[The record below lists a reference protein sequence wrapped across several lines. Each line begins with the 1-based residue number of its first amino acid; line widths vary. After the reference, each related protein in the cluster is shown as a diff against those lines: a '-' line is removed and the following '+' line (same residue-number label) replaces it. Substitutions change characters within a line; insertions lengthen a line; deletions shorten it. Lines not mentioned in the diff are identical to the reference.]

1 MRACEIWT
9 ASLLNP
15 YLFKTYRYNSYN
27 DFVINKG
34 NGARSYPMG
43 IAANS
48 TMPYGKYYLYL
59 TYDQIQPYIQTKTNI
74 IHSFV

>member
-15 YLFKTYRYNSYN
+15 YLFKTYKYDTWN

-34 NGARSYPMG
+34 KGRKAYPMG
-43 IAANS
+43 IAVNS
-48 TMPYGKYYLYL
+48 SMPRGNYYLYL
-59 TYDQIQPYIQTKTNI
+59 KQDELLPYIQTKTKL
-74 IHSFV
+74 IHSFL